1 MVMIE
6 KDFPLRAH
14 DDKKMTVQRI
24 RNEKFLK
31 ALVQFM
37 GHLSVQ

>member
-24 RNEKFLK
+24 RNENFLK
-31 ALVQFM
+31 ALAQVMVLLTVQ
-37 GHLSVQ
+37 